1 MNVPVSIRRKLPADR
16 LSTWAVVGAGCG
28 LLAAVPFLPSGL
40 KALLLLTFVFVGPG
54 SVIVDRFKDLPIVAV
69 RALVPVIGLSVVILV
84 VSLSLLLGVWSS
96 RLLLLALAVVTLAVG
111 LFNARWPSR
120 TELVST

>member
-1 MNVPVSIRRKLPADR
+1 MNVPISIRQQLPADR
-16 LSTWAVVGAGCG
+16 LSTWAIVGAGCG

-69 RALVPVIGLSVVILV
+69 RALVPVIGLSVVILI

-96 RLLLLALAVVTLAVG
+96 RVLLLALAVVTGG
-111 LFNARWPSR
+111 LGLMNARWAAR